1 MILNKKLEKDIKE
14 YCNLN
19 NLKYSDFVNTLLKK
33 AFLEEKYGKSPFNRE
48 KSYIIANENP
58 KVEETLSASTV
69 EEKKDNE
76 SVIEA
81 EEPTNGTQSDYKLV
95 INKKSK
101 KRKLS

>member
-19 NLKYSDFVNTLLKK
+19 KLKYSDFVNTLLKK

-48 KSYIIANENP
+48 KSYIIANEKP
-58 KVEETLSASTV
+58 KVEETESFSNI
-69 EEKKDNE
+69 EEKKDDE
-76 SVIEA
+76 TVIEK
-81 EEPTNGTQSDYKLV
+81 EIPTNGTQSDYKLIV
-95 INKKSK
+95 NKTSK